1 MHVSF
6 RFRPVMQM
14 SASMRRCLAS
24 RPRAVHRDGFN
35 PPLPSEIESDM
46 APSSACTDRSA
57 RARWPW
63 RFPHMARHAFVDLSA
78 PLWGQVSGTDVHHLE
93 QLRRLPIVGAL
104 WYFICA
110 RRSNFETVLSRRK
123 RQPRPPFDPIDTGLE
138 VFRQPVVFKIVAR
151 NKDAIV
157 GGANCEPQVNP
168 ANLST
173 TNQCEPEE
181 DLIPR
186 LAGCGSSPRLR
197 PLHRSCI
204 ASPREARG
212 RANRAF

>member
-1 MHVSF
+1 
-6 RFRPVMQM
+6 
-14 SASMRRCLAS
+14 
-24 RPRAVHRDGFN
+24 
-35 PPLPSEIESDM
+35 
-46 APSSACTDRSA
+46 
-57 RARWPW
+57 
-63 RFPHMARHAFVDLSA
+63 MARHAFVDLSA
-78 PLWGQVSGTDVHHLE
+78 PLWGQMSGTNVHHFE

-123 RQPRPPFDPIDTGLE
+123 RQPRPPFDPIDTRLE
-138 VFRQPVVFKIVAR
+138 VFRQPVVLKIVAR

-173 TNQCEPEE
+173 TNQCEPEG
-181 DLIPR
+181 DLTPR
-186 LAGCGSSPRLR
+186 LAGRRCARILAEHDRRGRGCGSSPRPR
-197 PLHRSCI
+197 PLYRSCI
-204 ASPREARG
+204 ASPPQARG